1 MWNVQKAVVTSLI
14 VLAAGTVWPTRT
26 TAQEKPGV
34 VTVFDHK
41 ILDASFAKAVSN
53 GGTSL
58 LWSHASSDGT
68 YKVDTHSRES
78 MKAACK
84 PEGCSHTGYTAV
96 VYVVSGAATLGHR
109 RHGQSCGRRTSSA
122 ANQSRVA
129 SHIVSAKEMCTSSLP
144 TRSIGIRT
152 WKRRSTIL
160 RCPSNKITVS
170 YLKNKPLTTALA
182 PAARVTL
189 ILTCP
194 EMVQRR

>member
-84 PEGCSHTGYTAV
+84 PEDV
-96 VYVVSGAATLGHR
+96 VIPAIPP
-109 RHGQSCGRRTSSA
+109 SC
-122 ANQSRVA
+122 
-129 SHIVSAKEMCTSSLP
+129 M
-144 TRSIGIRT
+144 
-152 WKRRSTIL
+152 W
-160 RCPSNKITVS
+160 
-170 YLKNKPLTTALA
+170 
-182 PAARVTL
+182 
-189 ILTCP
+189 
-194 EMVQRR
+194 